1 MNKQIEF
8 EITHEGV
15 LMLGEFEIPCF
26 VLRNGER
33 VLSTTG
39 MQKALGVIGNEPLQR
54 SSGRLDEI
62 LSSKA
67 VKPLISTDNDPS
79 KYKPVSC
86 FKGNQRIS
94 AYKAIMLP
102 EICEL
107 MLKVRD
113 YSNANSI
120 ELGIRQK
127 AVIIQSDILIR
138 SLAKIGII
146 ALVDE
151 VTGYEKVKEKDA
163 LQIFLQKFLEEEKGK
178 WIKTFPDEFFE
189 SIFKMKGWTWSI
201 ANKGKKPQVVG
212 HYVNNYVYSRLAPKV
227 LSELRKLNPKDD
239 SGNRKGKYPQ
249 WIDVDFG
256 HPKLK
261 EHLNILIAFARAS
274 GYNWSNWDRLV
285 CRALPKFDTDG
296 SAAQEFNFPE

>member
-1 MNKQIEF
+1 MTKKLLKATHQGELPIGETILPCAVLEDGTRVITKSAVFKAFGRSKRGRNLGEVRVPNMPAFIDANNLQPFIGNDLIEVLKQIDYEDK
-8 EITHEGV
+8 
-15 LMLGEFEIPCF
+15 
-26 VLRNGER
+26 N
-33 VLSTTG
+33 
-39 MQKALGVIGNEPLQR
+39 GNESAGYNASILPLMCKMY
-54 SSGRLDEI
+54 LDARQDKVLKASQLPLARASEMLL
-62 LSSKA
+62 LSLSK
-67 VKPLISTDNDPS
+67 V
-79 KYKPVSC
+79 
-86 FKGNQRIS
+86 
-94 AYKAIMLP
+94 
-102 EICEL
+102 
-107 MLKVRD
+107 
-113 YSNANSI
+113 
-120 ELGIRQK
+120 
-127 AVIIQSDILIR
+127 
-138 SLAKIGII
+138 GII
-146 ALVDE
+146 ALIDE
-151 VTGYEKVKEKDA
+151 ATGYQQVRDKDA
-163 LQIFLQKFLEEEKGK
+163 LQLFLQKFLEEEKGK
-178 WIKTFPDEFFE
+178 WVKTFPDEFFE

-296 SAAQEFNFPE
+296 SAAIEFNFPE

>member
-1 MNKQIEF
+1 MTKKLLKATHQGELPIGETILPCAVLADGTRVITKSAVFKAFGRSKRGRNLGEVRVPNMPAFIDANNLQPFIGNDLIEVLKQIDYEDK
-8 EITHEGV
+8 
-15 LMLGEFEIPCF
+15 
-26 VLRNGER
+26 N
-33 VLSTTG
+33 
-39 MQKALGVIGNEPLQR
+39 GNESAGYNASILPLMCKMY
-54 SSGRLDEI
+54 LDARQEKVLKTQQLPLARASEMLL
-62 LSSKA
+62 LSLSK
-67 VKPLISTDNDPS
+67 V
-79 KYKPVSC
+79 
-86 FKGNQRIS
+86 
-94 AYKAIMLP
+94 
-102 EICEL
+102 
-107 MLKVRD
+107 
-113 YSNANSI
+113 
-120 ELGIRQK
+120 
-127 AVIIQSDILIR
+127 
-138 SLAKIGII
+138 GII
-146 ALVDE
+146 ALIDE
-151 VTGYEKVKEKDA
+151 ATGYQQVRDKDA
-163 LQIFLQKFLEEEKGK
+163 LQLFLQKFLEEEKGK

-212 HYVNNYVYSRLAPKV
+212 HYINNYVYSRLAPKV